1 MSKSDLRDLVAR
13 LEVPG
18 SSIQS
23 SLEKARKGGG
33 IGGGSLELGG
43 TPHIDKR
50 MPDFSVDVP
59 SILSDTQGVDFTSWL
74 RTIYFRVR
82 DNWYAVIP
90 EVIRSGYQGKV
101 VLIFDVLNDGKVE
114 KLEVTRSSGI
124 SPYDRAA
131 ISSIKLSE
139 PLPNFPHAYTGD
151 RLTLQFT
158 YLYNI
163 RF

>member
-1 MSKSDLRDLVAR
+1 
-13 LEVPG
+13 VPG

-23 SLEKARKGGG
+23 SLDKARKGGG
-33 IGGGSLELGG
+33 IGGGSLDLGG

-82 DNWYAVIP
+82 DDWYAVIP

-101 VLIFDVLNDGKVE
+101 VLMFDVLSDGKVE
-114 KLEVTRSSGI
+114 KLEVIRSSGI

-139 PLPNFPHAYTGD
+139 PFPNFPHAFTGD

>member
-1 MSKSDLRDLVAR
+1 VSKSDLRDLVAR

-23 SLEKARKGGG
+23 SLDKARKGGG

-101 VLIFDVLNDGKVE
+101 VLIFDVLSDGKVE

-139 PLPNFPHAYTGD
+139 PFPNFPHAYTGN